1 MSSSSNWNIP
11 QVKKQL
17 AITRRVI
24 RLFETITINR
34 DELQSLE
41 NYSHNFGPPTTS
53 YLFEFELKNIF
64 E

>member
-17 AITRRVI
+17 AITRKVI

-41 NYSHNFGPPTTS
+41 KCSHSFGPPTAS
-53 YLFEFELKNIF
+53 YLFEFEL
-64 E
+64 